1 MEKQYYLG
9 RPQWHSATNP
19 PTVGQL
25 QLLVERVQAVRAVS
39 ISKPK
44 RMRLAWFDFAPSV
57 LIVLG
62 LLVGLVSIV
71 ASAQL
76 GLLRSPT
83 PIPIAVA
90 ASATPTQTRTLI
102 PSRAIPSSAADQAR
116 TFAVPI
122 LAAIANKP
130 PNFQDD
136 FSNQGGGW
144 KFFGQDQPGYIDGEF
159 SVIAPPA
166 ATSSEYSCSGASS
179 PRLPEFPDLLLEI
192 DGRAVLSSQ
201 GGDWQAQFRVGQNG
215 VSYAL
220 RIGQGYLILLRN
232 ESQQTRIFSPEYALQ
247 QPSDWN
253 RVQIIAKGSRIAISA
268 NGEPIALVVDPQ
280 PLQGGG
286 VSLVV
291 CNNSSTQAEGRFD
304 NLKIWDIS
312 DLPSPP

>member
-1 MEKQYYLG
+1 MV
-9 RPQWHSATNP
+9 N
-19 PTVGQL
+19 
-25 QLLVERVQAVRAVS
+25 
-39 ISKPK
+39 
-44 RMRLAWFDFAPSV
+44 
-57 LIVLG
+57 
-62 LLVGLVSIV
+62 
-71 ASAQL
+71 
-76 GLLRSPT
+76 
-83 PIPIAVA
+83 
-90 ASATPTQTRTLI
+90 
-102 PSRAIPSSAADQAR
+102 
-116 TFAVPI
+116 
-122 LAAIANKP
+122 
-130 PNFQDD
+130 
-136 FSNQGGGW
+136 
-144 KFFGQDQPGYIDGEF
+144 
-159 SVIAPPA
+159 
-166 ATSSEYSCSGASS
+166 
-179 PRLPEFPDLLLEI
+179 
-192 DGRAVLSSQ
+192 
-201 GGDWQAQFRVGQNG
+201 QFRVGQNG